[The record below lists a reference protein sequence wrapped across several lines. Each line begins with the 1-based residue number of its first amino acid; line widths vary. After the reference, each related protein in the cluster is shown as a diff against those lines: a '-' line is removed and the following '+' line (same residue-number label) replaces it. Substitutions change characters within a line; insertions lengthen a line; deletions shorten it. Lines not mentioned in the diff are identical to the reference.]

1 MKSARVWSMRSSSGP
16 INSLVSVKVE
26 IVYALP
32 DQQHLKSLEL
42 PDNALVRDAVVAS
55 GFAEQFRE
63 VVVDSTPVGIYG
75 ERVSYADQL
84 QDGDRVELYR
94 ALVADPKEARR
105 ARASQQRGQK

>member
-1 MKSARVWSMRSSSGP
+1 MR
-16 INSLVSVKVE
+16 VE

-42 PDNALVRDAVVAS
+42 PADALVRDAVVAS
-55 GFAEQFRE
+55 GFVEQFSE
-63 VVVDSTPVGIYG
+63 VIVDSTPVGIYG
-75 ERVSYADQL
+75 ERVSYTDPL

-105 ARASQQRGQK
+105 ARATQQRGKK